1 MDIQMFNYLGTQENT
16 ACWSSHEG
24 LKKNLV

>member
-1 MDIQMFNYLGTQENT
+1 MFNYLGTQENT